1 MLKNER
7 EQEILNALRGAGYV
21 SVHKLSKNLY
31 TSESTVRRA
40 LAELEDKG
48 LVKRTYGGAEILE
61 NHSHAASFGA
71 RAYHNVEQK
80 RDIACKA
87 AKLVNDGSIV
97 YLDQSSTAF
106 YLANEL
112 MNKRNLTVMTNNIE
126 ILSLLARTDFTVFS
140 SGGRLSETNRMCLV
154 DAEAERSFDGVY
166 ADYAFFSAK
175 SLSED
180 GVISDC
186 LREEISVRNAMLR
199 NAAMKVFLCDSKKF
213 GTRSGYRQCSLL
225 DLDCLISEGKE
236 AVRYLEKFPRLNV
249 L

>member
-21 SVHKLSKNLY
+21 SVHKLSQSLY

-40 LAELEDKG
+40 LANLEEKG

-71 RAYHNVEQK
+71 RAYHNVDQK
-80 RDIACKA
+80 RDIARKA
-87 AKLVNDGSIV
+87 AQLVNDGSIV

-140 SGGRLSETNRMCLV
+140 SGGRLSESNRMCLV
-154 DAEAERSFDGVY
+154 DTEAERSFDGVY

-199 NAAMKVFLCDSKKF
+199 NASMKVFLCDSKKF

-225 DLDCLISEGKE
+225 DLDYLISEGKE
-236 AVRYLEKFPRLNV
+236 AFRYQDKFPRLNV